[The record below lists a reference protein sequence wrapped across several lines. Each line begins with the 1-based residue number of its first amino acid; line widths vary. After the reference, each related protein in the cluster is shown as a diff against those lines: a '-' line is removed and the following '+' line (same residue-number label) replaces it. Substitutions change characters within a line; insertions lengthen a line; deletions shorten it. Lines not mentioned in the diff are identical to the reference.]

1 MRFKHLDL
9 NLLVA
14 LDTMLTERNIS
25 RAAER
30 LHLSQSAMSNALARL
45 REYFDDQLLVP
56 VGRHMEATPRAEALA
71 EAVRDVL
78 VRIDTAI
85 VIQPEFI
92 PAESNRV
99 FRLLVSEY
107 TTTVLIPTLLALVWQ
122 ESQSI
127 GFELLQQTRDPARL
141 LADGEAD
148 ILIMPEAYLGTEH
161 PIEKLYEDDYVC
173 VIWSG
178 NSAIGEELSINDFL
192 AAPHI
197 VAQMG
202 PNRASVFEDWF
213 LQRYGKTRSI
223 QVITPSLVAPCRLV
237 VGTNRIATVQRRL
250 ADDAVKSLP
259 LRVLPAPFEAPWML
273 QAMQWH
279 KYRTQD
285 PGIVWLRKRLHEAAQ
300 QIGYS
305 AAPQAKPRPTKVK
318 PARLDEQ
325 P

>member
-14 LDTMLTERNIS
+14 LDAMLRERNIS

-45 REYFDDQLLVP
+45 REYFDDQLLVQ
-56 VGRHMEATPRAEALA
+56 VGRHMEPTPRAEALA

-78 VRIDTAI
+78 VRVDTAI

-92 PAESNRV
+92 PAESHRV

-107 TTTVLIPTLLALVWQ
+107 TTTVLIPVLLDLVWQ
-122 ESQSI
+122 ESKNI
-127 GFELLQQTRDPARL
+127 GFDLLSQSSDPGRL

-148 ILIMPEAYLGTEH
+148 VLIMPNAYLGTGH
-161 PIEKLYEDDYVC
+161 PIEPLYEDEYVC
-173 VIWSG
+173 VVWEANSLIG
-178 NSAIGEELSINDFL
+178 NTLDVDDYL
-192 AAPHI
+192 AATHV

-202 PNRASVFEDWF
+202 PHRKSVFEDWF
-213 LQRYGKTRSI
+213 SQQFGTPRNV
-223 QVITPSLVAPCRLV
+223 QVVTQSLTAPCRLV
-237 VGTNRIATVQRRL
+237 VGTDRIATVQARL
-250 ADDAVKSLP
+250 AREAVKTLP
-259 LRVLPAPFEAPWML
+259 LRILPAPFEIPKML

-285 PGIVWLRKRLHEAAQ
+285 PGIVWLRDRLLEAAR
-300 QIGYS
+300 QI
-305 AAPQAKPRPTKVK
+305 T
-318 PARLDEQ
+318 
-325 P
+325 

>member
-14 LDTMLTERNIS
+14 LDAMLRERNIS

-45 REYFDDQLLVP
+45 REYFDDQLLVQ
-56 VGRHMEATPRAEALA
+56 VGRHMEPTPRAQALA
-71 EAVRDVL
+71 EAVHDVL
-78 VRIDTAI
+78 VRVDTAI

-107 TTTVLIPTLLALVWQ
+107 TTTVLIPKLLSLVWQ

-127 GFELLQQTRDPARL
+127 GFELLPQTRDPGRL
-141 LADGEAD
+141 LAEGEAD
-148 ILIMPEAYLGTEH
+148 ILIMPEAYIGIEH
-161 PIEKLYEDDYVC
+161 PSEPLYEDDYVC
-173 VIWSG
+173 VVWSG
-178 NSAIGEELSINDFL
+178 NTAIGETLNL
-192 AAPHI
+192 ADYLAYPHV

-202 PNRASVFEDWF
+202 PNRNSVFEDWF
-213 LQRYGKTRSI
+213 LKQHGATRTV

-237 VGTNRIATVQRRL
+237 VGTDRIATVQRRL
-250 ADDAVKSLP
+250 AYDAVKALP
-259 LRVLPAPFEAPWML
+259 LRVLPAPFEAPRMV
-273 QAMQWH
+273 QTMQWH

-285 PGIVWLRKRLHEAAQ
+285 PGIVWLRDRLLEAAR
-300 QIGYS
+300 QIGS
-305 AAPQAKPRPTKVK
+305 APENNDKNEIVRA
-318 PARLDEQ
+318 
-325 P
+325 